1 MQQNDLYFKYSKYLK
16 EKYGHK
22 VYKIPVSIPVSCPVR
37 DGSISYKGCI
47 YCGQNATG
55 YESHDPQIAIE
66 EQIRHNIE
74 YISKKC
80 GADHFDIYF
89 QNFTNTFLPL
99 SDFESYIRQALLTDD
114 HIQRVTISTRPDCI
128 AKEYLDI
135 LSKLSLFF
143 HVDITIELGLQSIN
157 PITLKKLNR
166 GHSLAE
172 YIGAMNLIN
181 SYGFETCTHLITT
194 LPWDRDDD
202 IIEAA
207 KIISTL
213 QGTSVKLHNLYIE
226 KDTPLEKMY
235 KDKEFEMLSLD
246 VYIKRTADF
255 IEYLNPKISLQRLN
269 ARVPKEV
276 SVFSN
281 WGKSHWVLTDLIV
294 EELTKRGSYQG
305 INFHYGTDSQVKKF
319 ISGASNGC

>member
-1 MQQNDLYFKYSKYLK
+1 MRQKDLYFKYSEYLK

-22 VYKIPVSIPVSCPVR
+22 VYKIPVAIPVSCPVR

-47 YCGQNATG
+47 YCGQDATG
-55 YESHDPQIAIE
+55 YESHDPQIPIE
-66 EQIRHNIE
+66 GQIKHNIE
-74 YISKKC
+74 YISKKY

-99 SDFESYIRQALLTDD
+99 NDFESFIRRALLTDD

-135 LSKLSLFF
+135 LSELSLFF

-157 PITLKKLNR
+157 PVTLEKINR

-181 SYGFETCTHLITT
+181 RYGFETCTHLITT

-207 KIISTL
+207 KIISVL

-226 KDTPLEKMY
+226 KDTILEKMY
-235 KDKEFEMLSLD
+235 IDKELEMLSLET
-246 VYIKRTADF
+246 YIKRTVDF
-255 IEYLNPKISLQRLN
+255 IEYLDPQISLQRLN
-269 ARVPKEV
+269 ARVPKDV

-281 WGKSHWVLTDLIV
+281 WGKSHWVLTDLVI
-294 EELTKRGSYQG
+294 EELKKRASYQG
-305 INFHYGTDSQVKKF
+305 INYHYGCGSQVQKF
-319 ISGASNGC
+319 ITGANDGC